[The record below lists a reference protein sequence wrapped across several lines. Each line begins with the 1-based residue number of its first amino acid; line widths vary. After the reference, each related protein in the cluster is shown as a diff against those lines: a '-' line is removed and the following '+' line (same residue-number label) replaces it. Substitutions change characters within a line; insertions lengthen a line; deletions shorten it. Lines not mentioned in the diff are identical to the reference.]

1 MIAAAGSADRA
12 GGAAVVAGAGA
23 RAAVRAVRV
32 AGSADRTG
40 VPAAGVAAG
49 IGDEAGEHDTAIDTV
64 ITHNVRPHEISLGD
78 CLRSIL

>member
-12 GGAAVVAGAGA
+12 GGAAVIAGAGAGA
-23 RAAVRAVRV
+23 RAAVRVVRV

-49 IGDEAGEHDTAIDTV
+49 IGDEAGEHDTAIDAV
-64 ITHNVRPHEISLGD
+64 ITHKV
-78 CLRSIL
+78 